1 MAWTYNICQLE
12 KIFTR
17 NLNSFLSRARSKLL
31 ENRRME
37 IFLEKSI
44 RKLEIINLL
53 EDLILWN
60 QLYSSHLYISLRNLQ
75 FSLFTPRFSRTISLK
90 FYLYS
95 LSLPLSVLH
104 QMPESL
110 SIYIYRIELMKM
122 HWVYCALNC
131 SK

>member
-12 KIFTR
+12 KNFTR
-17 NLNSFLSRARSKLL
+17 NLNLFLSRARSKHL

-75 FSLFTPRFSRTISLK
+75 FSLFTPRFSRTISLR

-110 SIYIYRIELMKM
+110 SIYIYIELSWWKCIEFIV
-122 HWVYCALNC
+122 H
-131 SK
+131 